1 MTLHFPCGK
10 QAASRGTVR
19 STRLSCKR
27 SKPLV
32 MCSSLS
38 WKPRIIESTVRSKTV
53 IWFQSIQTHP
63 MAMSGWYTEK
73 WDTDV
78 LLIHPLTLNTISVLV
93 WCRCTC
99 MHLSGYGS
107 ISKLA
112 FNVNKSAKHEWKW
125 CDVEIVLS
133 DSLIN
138 KISYGCISWY
148 RHQCICLPS
157 LLLFILQETVFP
169 AEWTSVPSCRILD

>member
-1 MTLHFPCGK
+1 
-10 QAASRGTVR
+10 
-19 STRLSCKR
+19 
-27 SKPLV
+27 
-32 MCSSLS
+32 MCSLLS
-38 WKPRIIESTVRSKTV
+38 WKPHIIESTVRSKTV

-112 FNVNKSAKHEWKW
+112 FNGNKSAKHAWKW

-148 RHQCICLPS
+148 RHQCICLPLLL